1 MDFYILLRRGAPC
14 INVTTPKLGLPR
26 SVWTLQPGRVNQTHR
41 SSLCGP
47 ACFPWILPSWSRNFF
62 LPCFTAE
69 AAPVHVHLWPGACKT
84 QYGLVLSQP
93 HLLTFLFSPTTLTSS
108 FPQICSKLQETA
120 HICHRAL
127 VPLSPLPSAPQLMAT
142 PILPFRSQLQVTSS
156 EKPSLS
162 VLARLVTTITF

>member
-1 MDFYILLRRGAPC
+1 MDFYILPRRGAPC

-142 PILPFRSQLQVTSS
+142 PILPFRSQLNILLLQGLLLTA
-156 EKPSLS
+156 L
-162 VLARLVTTITF
+162 LTH